1 MSKLERQSCADDE
14 GYVAAEALMAS
25 IILAG
30 ALAFGLV
37 AFVKARQITEASL
50 ELRRATALTQSI
62 MAVRLET
69 VGQSAGQTPALA
81 WRVDLAQI
89 GQTGR
94 IVICRRAVRIQGRAA
109 RVRTYDAAT
118 LQTCPQQAES

>member
-1 MSKLERQSCADDE
+1 MSKLQSRSRAGDE

-25 IILAG
+25 VILAG

-50 ELRRATALTQSI
+50 ELRRATALAQSV
-62 MAVRLET
+62 MAVRLEAA
-69 VGQSAGQTPALA
+69 GQSSGQTPALA
-81 WRVDLAQI
+81 WRMDLAQI
-89 GQTGR
+89 GQAGR

-118 LQTCPQQAES
+118 LQTCPQQAAS